1 MVAFAHQHVSPF
13 ESSHFGLH
21 SNFSL
26 CHRFTIRFASPLL
39 IAEELAS
46 VQKYSSPTL
55 KSLNLRTRPHTREVL
70 GSYTVEEISIDVSI
84 KLPKNHPIDQVE
96 IDGGKRVGVDA
107 AKWRT
112 WLLQLTAFLAQN
124 GSVLDGLLL
133 WANNLCKRFDGVD
146 ECMICFY
153 ILHCLNYQLPRVSCR
168 KCRKRFHSACLVS
181 GILKQSIF
189 YINIFLFPHS
199 EQMVQLQ

>member
-1 MVAFAHQHVSPF
+1 M
-13 ESSHFGLH
+13 
-21 SNFSL
+21 
-26 CHRFTIRFASPLL
+26 
-39 IAEELAS
+39 IAEELDS
-46 VQKYSSPTL
+46 VQNYSSPTL
-55 KSLNLRTRPHTREVL
+55 KSLNLRTRPHSREVL

-124 GSVLDGLLL
+124 GSVVDGLLL
-133 WANNLCKRFDGVD
+133 WANNLSKRFDGVD

-153 ILHCLNYQLPRVSCR
+153 ILHYHNSQLPRVSCK
-168 KCRKRFHSACLVS
+168 KCRKKFHSACLVS
-181 GILKQSIF
+181 LFLKIYF
-189 YINIFLFPHS
+189 FL
-199 EQMVQLQ
+199 VLT